1 MEWPIA
7 EVARMS
13 GVTARALRHYD
24 EGGVL
29 SPARTGAG
37 GYRYY
42 GEPELLRLQQILVL
56 RALGLG
62 LPEIGRI
69 LTAQLDEVEALR
81 GHHRR
86 LLAERD
92 RLDALAGTVART
104 IAELEQSR
112 RDGRP
117 MTINRPENLFEGVQP
132 SQYEENMRDF
142 PALAEE
148 VGRRAATMTQADADA
163 LGAAPSDRKVGR
175 EAGRAQFRGQMP
187 GVVVEE
193 YGGGPAGLVP
203 DHGQGGVGVVEAHPP
218 PLRSVE
224 GIPDEP
230 AGEEVVGDE
239 QFVTRLLPVHR
250 PREPDE
256 RLPGQLR
263 PLFALL
269 SGELGQAGDHGV
281 GRLRRQLV
289 SFRQVRNVVPGR
301 SDT

>member
-13 GVTARALRHYD
+13 GVTARTLRHYD
-24 EGGVL
+24 EVGVL
-29 SPARTGAG
+29 LPARIGAG

-69 LTAQLDEVEALR
+69 LTEQVDEVEALR

-92 RLDALAGTVART
+92 RLDALAGTVSRT

-112 RDGRP
+112 KDGRP

-148 VGRRAATMTQADADA
+148 VGRRAATMTQGDADA
-163 LGAAPSDRKVGR
+163 GHRERTAQMIRLAELMAEGHGADAEPVLAEID
-175 EAGRAQFRGQMP
+175 AQYRALAQLRT
-187 GVVVEE
+187 VSAEE
-193 YGGGPAGLVP
+193 YRA
-203 DHGQGGVGVVEAHPP
+203 
-218 PLRSVE
+218 
-224 GIPDEP
+224 I
-230 AGEEVVGDE
+230 
-239 QFVTRLLPVHR
+239 
-250 PREPDE
+250 
-256 RLPGQLR
+256 
-263 PLFALL
+263 
-269 SGELGQAGDHGV
+269 
-281 GRLRRQLV
+281 
-289 SFRQVRNVVPGR
+289 GR
-301 SDT
+301 SCVDNEVWRAAYEAIAPGLAAYQRDAIEAYTASGLS